1 MCVDVVQNP
10 KIAAVTIEV
19 LAEPA
24 SRIREWNA
32 VNSVIRSCSVVMQ
45 LPEPLL
51 WCNCVPL
58 PSML

>member
-19 LAEPA
+19 LAGPA

-32 VNSVIRSCSVVMQ
+32 VNSVIRSCSVVMPS
-45 LPEPLL
+45 LSCGVTATAFL
-51 WCNCVPL
+51 
-58 PSML
+58 SML